1 MTEKKKKKKKKK
13 KKNPLTRCLKMYY
26 QESERIKNFVRMRK
40 VYKTR
45 THVWMRL
52 LFWPKNIHRDAQ
64 RI

>member
-1 MTEKKKKKKKKK
+1 
-13 KKNPLTRCLKMYY
+13 MYY